1 MTTATF
7 YLFKLYHEAHNFT
20 MKKHYPI
27 LYAIRL
33 NIVHN
38 FSYNL
43 AIAFIFR
50 YNHIETQGIITEEK
64 RD

>member
-27 LYAIRL
+27 LYAIRPDL
-33 NIVHN
+33 VHI
-38 FSYNL
+38 FSYIL
-43 AIAFIFR
+43 DMELIFR
-50 YNHIETQGIITEEK
+50 YNILMLSMNYDGGET
-64 RD
+64 